1 MSEILLLTIST
12 AELTKRGILGKVAK
26 IYDPLGLASPVTLSG
41 KMLYR
46 DACDT
51 KIAWDRPL
59 PSDLQAKWKK
69 WEQGLPEHVNAL
81 RNVVKHVGKILS
93 IHLRT
98 EGSTPFEVIGVD
110 FAGPIKYRIR
120 AKTEGKAY
128 LALYA
133 CSLTRGLFLEVLPN
147 LATSEFLRSLK
158 RLIAR
163 RGRPKKIY
171 SDNGKTFVG
180 AEKWLKQ
187 VMRDEKTQDY
197 LAHENIKWQFNLS
210 RAAWWGGQFERLIA
224 LVKTALNKTIGCGML
239 TWTELCEVVLDV
251 EIALNNR
258 PLCYVEDD
266 IQLPVLTP
274 NSLLFLRS
282 NQLPELKPH
291 HLREFD
297 PRRRAKYLRRCK
309 QALWTNIYEA

>member
-12 AELTKRGILGKVAK
+12 AEPTKRGILGKVAK

-41 KMLYR
+41 KMLFR

-51 KIAWDRPL
+51 KFAWDSPL

-69 WEQGLPEHVNAL
+69 WEQGFPEHVNAL

-128 LALYA
+128 LALCA
-133 CSLTRGLFLEVLPN
+133 CSLTRGLLLEVLPN

-163 RGRPKKIY
+163 RGRPEKIY

-197 LAHENIKWQFNLS
+197 LAHENIK
-210 RAAWWGGQFERLIA
+210 
-224 LVKTALNKTIGCGML
+224 
-239 TWTELCEVVLDV
+239 
-251 EIALNNR
+251 
-258 PLCYVEDD
+258 
-266 IQLPVLTP
+266 
-274 NSLLFLRS
+274 
-282 NQLPELKPH
+282 
-291 HLREFD
+291 
-297 PRRRAKYLRRCK
+297 
-309 QALWTNIYEA
+309 

>member
-1 MSEILLLTIST
+1 MLLKLKLLLTIST
-12 AELTKRGILGKVAK
+12 AEPTKRGILGKVAK

-41 KMLYR
+41 KMLFR

-51 KIAWDRPL
+51 KFAWDSPL

-81 RNVVKHVGKILS
+81 RNVVKHVGKILL
-93 IHLRT
+93 IDLRT

-120 AKTEGKAY
+120 AKTEEKAY
-128 LALYA
+128 LALCA
-133 CSLTRGLFLEVLPN
+133 CSLTRGLLLEVLPN

-163 RGRPKKIY
+163 RGRPEKIY

-187 VMRDEKTQDY
+187 VMRDKKTQDY
-197 LAHENIKWQFNLS
+197 LAHENIK
-210 RAAWWGGQFERLIA
+210 
-224 LVKTALNKTIGCGML
+224 
-239 TWTELCEVVLDV
+239 
-251 EIALNNR
+251 
-258 PLCYVEDD
+258 
-266 IQLPVLTP
+266 
-274 NSLLFLRS
+274 
-282 NQLPELKPH
+282 
-291 HLREFD
+291 
-297 PRRRAKYLRRCK
+297 
-309 QALWTNIYEA
+309 

>member
-1 MSEILLLTIST
+1 MQGNQEGILDCWGRIQGHYPIFPPDSSPFTRKLVHRSYVYTLHGGEALTIT
-12 AELTKRGILGKVAK
+12 KVRELYWVPRLRALVKQVLRACSGCKRFQGHGTGKA
-26 IYDPLGLASPVTLSG
+26 ASWTPTHWPH
-41 KMLYR
+41 R
-46 DACDT
+46 
-51 KIAWDRPL
+51 
-59 PSDLQAKWKK
+59 
-69 WEQGLPEHVNAL
+69 
-81 RNVVKHVGKILS
+81 
-93 IHLRT
+93 
-98 EGSTPFEVIGVD
+98 GSTPFEVIGVD

-197 LAHENIKWQFNLS
+197 LAHENIKWQWDEN
-210 RAAWWGGQFERLIA
+210 GEREREIKLI
-224 LVKTALNKTIGCGML
+224 L
-239 TWTELCEVVLDV
+239 
-251 EIALNNR
+251 
-258 PLCYVEDD
+258 
-266 IQLPVLTP
+266 
-274 NSLLFLRS
+274 
-282 NQLPELKPH
+282 
-291 HLREFD
+291 
-297 PRRRAKYLRRCK
+297 
-309 QALWTNIYEA
+309 

>member
-12 AELTKRGILGKVAK
+12 AEPTKRGILGKVAK

-41 KMLYR
+41 KMLFR
-46 DACDT
+46 DTCDT
-51 KIAWDRPL
+51 KFAWDSPL

-69 WEQGLPEHVNAL
+69 WEQGLPEHVNAP

-93 IHLRT
+93 IDLRT

-128 LALYA
+128 LALCA
-133 CSLTRGLFLEVLPN
+133 CSLTRGLLLEVLPN

-163 RGRPKKIY
+163 RGRPEKIY

-197 LAHENIKWQFNLS
+197 LAHENIK
-210 RAAWWGGQFERLIA
+210 
-224 LVKTALNKTIGCGML
+224 
-239 TWTELCEVVLDV
+239 
-251 EIALNNR
+251 
-258 PLCYVEDD
+258 
-266 IQLPVLTP
+266 
-274 NSLLFLRS
+274 
-282 NQLPELKPH
+282 
-291 HLREFD
+291 
-297 PRRRAKYLRRCK
+297 
-309 QALWTNIYEA
+309 

>member
-1 MSEILLLTIST
+1 MALITPPPGLLPT
-12 AELTKRGILGKVAK
+12 
-26 IYDPLGLASPVTLSG
+26 D
-41 KMLYR
+41 
-46 DACDT
+46 
-51 KIAWDRPL
+51 
-59 PSDLQAKWKK
+59 
-69 WEQGLPEHVNAL
+69 
-81 RNVVKHVGKILS
+81 
-93 IHLRT
+93 RT
-98 EGSTPFEVIGVD
+98 ERSTPFEVIGVD

-133 CSLTRGLFLEVLPN
+133 CSLTRGLFQEVLPN
-147 LATSEFLRSLK
+147 LATSEFFISFK

-163 RGRPKKIY
+163 RGHPEKIY

-210 RAAWWGGQFERLIA
+210 RAAWWGGQFECLIG

-266 IQLPVLTP
+266 I
-274 NSLLFLRS
+274 
-282 NQLPELKPH
+282 
-291 HLREFD
+291 
-297 PRRRAKYLRRCK
+297 
-309 QALWTNIYEA
+309 

>member
-1 MSEILLLTIST
+1 MEEMGARTSRARERAKKCREACREDFINRLTH
-12 AELTKRGILGKVAK
+12 RG
-26 IYDPLGLASPVTLSG
+26 
-41 KMLYR
+41 
-46 DACDT
+46 
-51 KIAWDRPL
+51 
-59 PSDLQAKWKK
+59 
-69 WEQGLPEHVNAL
+69 EHPI
-81 RNVVKHVGKILS
+81 RG
-93 IHLRT
+93 
-98 EGSTPFEVIGVD
+98 IGVD

-128 LALYA
+128 LALCA
-133 CSLTRGLFLEVLPN
+133 CSLTRGLLLEVLPN

-163 RGRPKKIY
+163 RGRPEKIY

-282 NQLPELKPH
+282 NQLPELEPH
-291 HLREFD
+291 HLREFHL
-297 PRRRAKYLRRCK
+297 RRRAKYLRRCNR
-309 QALWTNIYEA
+309 LCGPGGLPNIYEG

>member
-1 MSEILLLTIST
+1 MKFNTGRENYNIIT
-12 AELTKRGILGKVAK
+12 
-26 IYDPLGLASPVTLSG
+26 
-41 KMLYR
+41 
-46 DACDT
+46 
-51 KIAWDRPL
+51 
-59 PSDLQAKWKK
+59 
-69 WEQGLPEHVNAL
+69 
-81 RNVVKHVGKILS
+81 
-93 IHLRT
+93 
-98 EGSTPFEVIGVD
+98 VIGVD

-197 LAHENIKWQFNLS
+197 LAREKKETSRQSKLAAENWPVS
-210 RAAWWGGQFERLIA
+210 LI
-224 LVKTALNKTIGCGML
+224 
-239 TWTELCEVVLDV
+239 
-251 EIALNNR
+251 R
-258 PLCYVEDD
+258 PFYVM
-266 IQLPVLTP
+266 
-274 NSLLFLRS
+274 RS
-282 NQLPELKPH
+282 NRERIVHVKVGCLRVWFHRYFFIQMRRDFLHLPEGS
-291 HLREFD
+291 
-297 PRRRAKYLRRCK
+297 
-309 QALWTNIYEA
+309 